1 MPLPLGKFY
10 PCQFPS
16 FSYILLIKMSI
27 HNFHFVAFPFY
38 PDLASHHSSQLP
50 AGALKLADRAVS
62 CLRVVIVASKAGPT
76 D

>member
-10 PCQFPS
+10 PCQFS
-16 FSYILLIKMSI
+16 SLSYIFLIKMSI

-38 PDLASHHSSQLP
+38 PELASHHSSQLP
-50 AGALKLADRAVS
+50 AGARKLADRAVS
-62 CLRVVIVASKAGPT
+62 CLQVVIVARKAGPP